1 MSKIEIKT
9 NVITNV
15 LTWALIGLIGG
26 ALLLLKDEV
35 KIYLEIRKV
44 LPQIE
49 ELNKTKEEMSR
60 SYDADIKA
68 INSKL
73 WNLKEEDK
81 KLNATDQELKD
92 SLHAEKEKLKKVS
105 DKAEGNTNFIKNFI
119 NEQGN

>member
-60 SYDADIKA
+60 SYDADIKS

-81 KLNATDQELKD
+81 KLNAMDQELKD